1 MDIINTEDTIY
12 IKRIEYICKKHE
24 LSYKEITDLIFVLL
38 NVYKF
43 PHYNINVGLVSI
55 NLEKLYDHSKILISI
70 NYNTRST
77 NIYFKGKFTC
87 RIPIDGCLPHV
98 INFIDTKWPNLRQTI
113 SDTKIA
119 TNDNY

>member
-1 MDIINTEDTIY
+1 MDIINIEDTIY
-12 IKRIEYICKKHE
+12 IKRIEYICKKYK
-24 LSYKEITDLIFVLL
+24 LSYKEIMDLIFVLL

-43 PHYNINVGLVSI
+43 PQYNMDVGLVSI

-77 NIYFKGKFTC
+77 NIYFKGKFAC
-87 RIPIDGCLPHV
+87 KIPIDGCLSHV

-113 SDTKIA
+113 SDVKIA
-119 TNDNY
+119 SNDNY